1 MKRDTI
7 HEIINSEKLKD
18 IPLLDIIKVIS
29 VVLECEYDNEN
40 RSKKCRSSNI
50 DEVFITI
57 Q

>member
-18 IPLLDIIKVIS
+18 VPLLDIIKVIS

-40 RSKKCRSSNI
+40 RSKKRRSSNI
-50 DEVFITI
+50 DEVFIAI